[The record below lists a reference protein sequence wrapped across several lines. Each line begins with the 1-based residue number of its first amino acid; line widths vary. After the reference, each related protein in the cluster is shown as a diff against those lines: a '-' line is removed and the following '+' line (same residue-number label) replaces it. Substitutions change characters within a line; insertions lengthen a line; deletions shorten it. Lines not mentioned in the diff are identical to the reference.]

1 MAAYLGKAATK
12 GSQAWAR
19 EVRSQSQQYMR
30 RQSSFANLEPEMRA
44 RKIRPIFDDL
54 TPQYS
59 FRLDT
64 ALADF
69 LPDTR
74 CVVVSRYPEDRNTS
88 LRGQEWLNRGVHAIY

>member
-1 MAAYLGKAATK
+1 MAAYLGKAATR

-19 EVRSQSQQYMR
+19 EVRKQSQQYLR
-30 RQSSFANLEPEMRA
+30 RQSSYSHLEEEMKA
-44 RKIRPIFDDL
+44 RKIRPVFDDL

-59 FRLDT
+59 YRLDT

-74 CVVVSRYPEDRNTS
+74 CVHIILGSK
-88 LRGQEWLNRGVHAIY
+88 